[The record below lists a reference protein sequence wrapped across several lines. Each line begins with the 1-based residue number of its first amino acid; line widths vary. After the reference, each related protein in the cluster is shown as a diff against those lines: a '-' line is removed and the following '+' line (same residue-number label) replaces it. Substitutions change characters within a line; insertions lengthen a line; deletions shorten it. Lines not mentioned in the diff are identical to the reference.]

1 MNVEEEKIKVAQ
13 MMERYGGSFASNLAR
28 TLYSADHIN
37 TRKIKETWP
46 ELWHQYLEMW
56 REE

>member
-28 TLYSADHIN
+28 ALYSADHIN

-46 ELWHQYLEMW
+46 ELWSQYLEMW